1 MARTD
6 YLSLP
11 DMKKARSRV
20 KKSEILQASRE
31 VPALVAEYGE
41 GRKYFIKTF
50 GCQGNVRDEEV
61 LGGFLELAGMTK
73 AVKEEEADVV
83 LINTCAVR
91 ENAEEKVYGEIGK
104 FKAKHY
110 ADPEHFILG
119 VCGCMMQQ
127 EGVAEKIMHSYP
139 YVNLIF
145 GTHNIPEILNLI
157 DAHLKRKKDLVSIVS
172 GEGNVF
178 ENLPS
183 TRLDNIKAFVNISY
197 GCDKFCTY
205 CIVPYTRGRERS
217 RPLKDIVEECRGLV
231 EEGFQEI
238 TLLGENV
245 NSYGK
250 DFHDGTNFATCLR
263 QVAETGIPRL
273 RFMTSHPWDF
283 SSDMLEVIAS
293 HPNIMKCI
301 HLPLQS
307 GNDEILAQMGR
318 RYTRQKYLD
327 LVKEIREKIPGCA
340 ITTDIIVGFP
350 NENEEQFNDTLT
362 LCEEVQYDA
371 AFTFLYSP
379 RKGTPAAAMKDNVP
393 DSVKHERFN
402 RLLKVIEAGV
412 MSHSK
417 EMVGKTYSVLVDGP
431 SKKDPKM
438 LSGYTE
444 SGKLINFA
452 GPATLKGAIVSV
464 KVIEDRAFSMIG
476 ELTEDPLILLAK
488 RLGETLRK
496 EEQVEAFFSA
506 RKSFL
511 EDPAL
516 KELRAKMEDAQKRMM
531 SSAAAQNDEDYV
543 KAKKDFESFKK
554 LYEEHP
560 VTKNYLSAQEDVLP
574 LLKEIGA
581 VLQ

>member
-20 KKSEILQASRE
+20 KKSEILQASLE

-362 LCEEVQYDA
+362 LCEEVKYDA

-452 GPATLKGAIVSV
+452 GPAALKGAIVSV

-511 EDPAL
+511 KDPAL

>member
-362 LCEEVQYDA
+362 LCEEVKYDA

>member
-20 KKSEILQASRE
+20 KKAEIVSASLE
-31 VPALVAEYGE
+31 VPPVVKAYGK

-61 LGGFLELAGMTK
+61 LGGFLELAGMSRT
-73 AVKEEEADVV
+73 EDEQEADLV

-110 ADPEHFILG
+110 ADPDHFILG

-145 GTHNIPEILNLI
+145 GTHNIPNILKLI
-157 DAHLKRKKDLVSIVS
+157 EGHLKRKKDLVQIIS
-172 GEGNVF
+172 GEGDVF

-183 TRLDNIKAFVNISY
+183 TRLDNVKAFVNISY

-217 RPLKDIVEECRGLV
+217 RPLKDIVAECQELV

-250 DFHDGTNFATCLR
+250 DFHDGTNFATCLK

-283 SSDMLEVIAS
+283 SSDMLDVIAAY
-293 HPNIMKCI
+293 PNIMKCI

-307 GNDEILAQMGR
+307 GNSEILAKMGR
-318 RYTRQKYLD
+318 RYTREGYLA

-350 NENEEQFNDTLT
+350 NETEEQFEDTLT
-362 LCEEVQYDA
+362 LCQEVRYDA

-379 RKGTPAAAMKDNVP
+379 RKGTPAAAMVDDVP
-393 DSVKHERFN
+393 AEAKHERFN
-402 RLLKVIEAGV
+402 RLLKVIEEGV
-412 MSHSK
+412 MSHSSQ
-417 EMVGKTYSVLVDGP
+417 MVGKVYDVLVDGP
-431 SKKDPKM
+431 SKKDPSM

-444 SGKLINFA
+444 SNKLINFK
-452 GPATLKGAIVSV
+452 GPASLKGLIVPV

-476 ELTEDPLILLAK
+476 ELQEDPLILLCRK
-488 RLGETLRK
+488 LSSTLRK
-496 EEQVEAFFSA
+496 EEEVIAFFQA
-506 RKSFL
+506 RKAFL
-511 EDPAL
+511 EDASL
-516 KELRAKMEDAQKRMM
+516 LELRSKMEDAQKRMM
-531 SSAAAQNDEDYV
+531 SCAGAGKDEEYQ
-543 KAKKDFESFKK
+543 KAKKDYSFFK
-554 LYEEHP
+554 EEYDSHP
-560 VTKNYLSAQEDVLP
+560 VTENYRSAQEDVLP
-574 LLKEIGA
+574 LLKKIGA
-581 VLQ
+581 FLQ

>member
-1 MARTD
+1 
-6 YLSLP
+6 
-11 DMKKARSRV
+11 MKKARSRV

-231 EEGFQEI
+231 EEGFQDI

-362 LCEEVQYDA
+362 LCEEVKYDA

-417 EMVGKTYSVLVDGP
+417 EMVGNTYSVLVDGP

-452 GPATLKGAIVSV
+452 GPAALKGAIVSV

>member
-307 GNDEILAQMGR
+307 GNDEILARMGR

-362 LCEEVQYDA
+362 LCEEVKYDA

-452 GPATLKGAIVSV
+452 GPSALKGAIVSV

>member
-1 MARTD
+1 
-6 YLSLP
+6 
-11 DMKKARSRV
+11 MKKARSRV

-217 RPLKDIVEECRGLV
+217 RPLKDIVAECRGLV

-245 NSYGK
+245 NSYGR

-452 GPATLKGAIVSV
+452 GPAALKGAIVSV

>member
-1 MARTD
+1 
-6 YLSLP
+6 
-11 DMKKARSRV
+11 MKKARRRV

-362 LCEEVQYDA
+362 LCEEVKYDA

-431 SKKDPKM
+431 SKKYPKM

-452 GPATLKGAIVSV
+452 GPAALKGAIVSV

-511 EDPAL
+511 KDPAL

>member
-1 MARTD
+1 
-6 YLSLP
+6 
-11 DMKKARSRV
+11 MKKARSRV

-362 LCEEVQYDA
+362 LCEEVKYDA

-393 DSVKHERFN
+393 DSVKHDRFH
-402 RLLKVIEAGV
+402 RPPTVLDAGV
-412 MSHSK
+412 LPPSK

-452 GPATLKGAIVSV
+452 GPAALKGAIVSV

>member
-362 LCEEVQYDA
+362 LCEEVKYDA

-452 GPATLKGAIVSV
+452 GPAALKGAIVSV

-531 SSAAAQNDEDYV
+531 SSAAAKNDEDYV

>member
-1 MARTD
+1 
-6 YLSLP
+6 
-11 DMKKARSRV
+11 MKKARSRV

-293 HPNIMKCI
+293 HPNIMNSI

>member
-20 KKSEILQASRE
+20 KKSEILQASLE

-362 LCEEVQYDA
+362 LCEEVKYDA

>member
-1 MARTD
+1 
-6 YLSLP
+6 
-11 DMKKARSRV
+11 MKKARSRV

-452 GPATLKGAIVSV
+452 GPSALKGAIVSV

>member
-362 LCEEVQYDA
+362 LCEEVKYDA

-452 GPATLKGAIVSV
+452 GPAALKGAIASV

-496 EEQVEAFFSA
+496 EAQVEAFFSA

-511 EDPAL
+511 EDTAL

>member
-31 VPALVAEYGE
+31 VPTLVAEYGE

-362 LCEEVQYDA
+362 LCEEVKYDA

-452 GPATLKGAIVSV
+452 GPAALKGAIVSV

-476 ELTEDPLILLAK
+476 ELTEDPLSLLAK

>member
-20 KKSEILQASRE
+20 KKSEILQASLE

-452 GPATLKGAIVSV
+452 GPAALKGAIVSV

>member
-31 VPALVAEYGE
+31 VPALVAEYGK

-362 LCEEVQYDA
+362 LCEEVKYDA

-452 GPATLKGAIVSV
+452 GPAALKGAIVSV

-581 VLQ
+581 VVQ

>member
-263 QVAETGIPRL
+263 LVAETGIPRL

-362 LCEEVQYDA
+362 LCEEVKYDA

-452 GPATLKGAIVSV
+452 GPAALKGAIVSV

-496 EEQVEAFFSA
+496 EEQMEAFFSA

>member
-362 LCEEVQYDA
+362 LCEEVKYDA

-452 GPATLKGAIVSV
+452 GPAALKGAIVSV

-511 EDPAL
+511 KDPAL

>member
-31 VPALVAEYGE
+31 VPALVAEYGK

-362 LCEEVQYDA
+362 LCEEVKYDA

-452 GPATLKGAIVSV
+452 GPAALKGAIVSV

-511 EDPAL
+511 EDLAL

-531 SSAAAQNDEDYV
+531 SSAATQNDEDYV

>member
-20 KKSEILQASRE
+20 KKSEILQASQE

-362 LCEEVQYDA
+362 LCEEVKYDA

-452 GPATLKGAIVSV
+452 GPAALKGAIVSV

-496 EEQVEAFFSA
+496 EEQVEVFFSA

>member
-31 VPALVAEYGE
+31 VPALVAQYGE

-362 LCEEVQYDA
+362 LCEEVKYDA

-452 GPATLKGAIVSV
+452 GPAALKGAIVSV

>member
-362 LCEEVQYDA
+362 LCEEVKYDA

-452 GPATLKGAIVSV
+452 GPAALKGAIVSV

>member
-20 KKSEILQASRE
+20 KKSEILQASLE

-362 LCEEVQYDA
+362 LCEEVKYDA

-452 GPATLKGAIVSV
+452 GPAALKGAIVSV

-476 ELTEDPLILLAK
+476 ELTEDPLTLLAK

-511 EDPAL
+511 KDPAL

>member
-362 LCEEVQYDA
+362 LCEEVKYDA

-452 GPATLKGAIVSV
+452 GPSALKGAIVSV

>member
-20 KKSEILQASRE
+20 KKSEILQASLE

-362 LCEEVQYDA
+362 LCEEVKYDA

-417 EMVGKTYSVLVDGP
+417 EMVGKPYSVLVDGP

-511 EDPAL
+511 EDLAL

>member
-73 AVKEEEADVV
+73 AAKEEEADVV

-362 LCEEVQYDA
+362 LCEEVKYDA

-452 GPATLKGAIVSV
+452 GPSALKGAIVSV

>member
-1 MARTD
+1 
-6 YLSLP
+6 
-11 DMKKARSRV
+11 MKKARSRV
-20 KKSEILQASRE
+20 KKSEILQASRK
-31 VPALVAEYGE
+31 VPTLVAEYGE

-73 AVKEEEADVV
+73 AAKEEEADVV

-263 QVAETGIPRL
+263 QVAKTGIPRL

-362 LCEEVQYDA
+362 LCEEVKYDA

-452 GPATLKGAIVSV
+452 GPVALKGAIVSV

-543 KAKKDFESFKK
+543 KAKKGFESFKK

>member
-41 GRKYFIKTF
+41 GRKYFSRTF

-327 LVKEIREKIPGCA
+327 LVKDIREKIPGCA

-350 NENEEQFNDTLT
+350 NENEAQFNDTLT
-362 LCEEVQYDA
+362 LCEEVKYDA

-452 GPATLKGAIVSV
+452 GPAALKGAIVSV

-511 EDPAL
+511 KDPAL

>member
-20 KKSEILQASRE
+20 KKSEILQASLE

-362 LCEEVQYDA
+362 LCEEVKYDA

-452 GPATLKGAIVSV
+452 GPAALKGAIVSV

>member
-245 NSYGK
+245 NSYAK

-362 LCEEVQYDA
+362 LCEEVKYDA

-452 GPATLKGAIVSV
+452 GPAALKGAIVSV